1 VASVNPT
8 GEPFGATAR
17 VEGLAAGRAARAA
30 RTGRPVNDY
39 RSLVDELARNPAAVA
54 RLLAEHQPAEDGL
67 CRACTR
73 GGTGYRYVEWPC
85 PVGAVALAARD
96 TQASQEAL
104 PDPKSATPLRTSA
117 SPKRTDRLTPG
128 EVIPLDAIAYE
139 RFGRGGH

>member
-1 VASVNPT
+1 
-8 GEPFGATAR
+8 
-17 VEGLAAGRAARAA
+17 
-30 RTGRPVNDY
+30 VNDY

-54 RLLAEHQPAEDGL
+54 RLLAEHQPDEDGL

-73 GGTGYRYVEWPC
+73 GGTGYRYVQWPC

-96 TQASQEAL
+96 PQALQEAL
-104 PDPKSATPLRTSA
+104 PA
-117 SPKRTDRLTPG
+117 SEPKRTDRLTP